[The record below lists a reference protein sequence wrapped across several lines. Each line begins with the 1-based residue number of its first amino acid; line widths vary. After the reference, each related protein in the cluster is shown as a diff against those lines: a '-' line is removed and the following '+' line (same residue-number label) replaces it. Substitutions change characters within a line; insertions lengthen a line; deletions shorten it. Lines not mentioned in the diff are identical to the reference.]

1 MGCAR
6 LLAMAWMIVA
16 ASSWPAHAHDGIAG
30 QIARL
35 TAQIKNAPSD
45 GSLLLRRGDL
55 FRVNRQWR
63 EALADLD
70 RVEQLDSSLRRV
82 DLVRAHVLFDSSR
95 PAEAVAAADRY
106 LAHDPDHLD
115 ALLIRARARIVLR
128 RFTTAAD
135 DFTRIIRSRPLPD
148 FYLERA
154 RAQRASGAAGL
165 LPALR
170 GLDEGL
176 ARIGSIVTVEL
187 EALDLERAL
196 RQFDRAIV
204 RIDRLAAQSARKEQ
218 WLARRG
224 AVLEQAG
231 RRDEA
236 RASYAAAIA
245 AAEQLPPRIQR
256 TRATQHLLT
265 ALRADL
271 DRLN

>member
-1 MGCAR
+1 
-6 LLAMAWMIVA
+6 MAWMILA
-16 ASSWPAHAHDGIAG
+16 AWSWPAHAHDGIAG

-35 TAQIKNAPSD
+35 TAQIKNAPAD
-45 GSLLLRRGDL
+45 ASLRLRRGEL
-55 FRVNRQWR
+55 HRVNRQWR

-70 RVEQLDSSLRRV
+70 RAKQLDASLRRV
-82 DLVRAHVLFDSSR
+82 DLARAHVFLDSSR
-95 PAEAVAAADRY
+95 HAEAVAAADRY
-106 LAHDPDHLD
+106 LSHDPDHLD
-115 ALLIRARARIVLR
+115 ALLIRARARVILR
-128 RFTTAAD
+128 RFTAAAD

-154 RAQRASGAAGL
+154 RAQRASGPDGL
-165 LPALR
+165 APALR
-170 GLDEGL
+170 GLDQGL

-187 EALDLERAL
+187 EALDLERVL
-196 RQFDRAIV
+196 RQFDRAIA

-245 AAEQLPPRIQR
+245 AAEQLPARTQR
-256 TRATQHLLT
+256 TRATQQLLT